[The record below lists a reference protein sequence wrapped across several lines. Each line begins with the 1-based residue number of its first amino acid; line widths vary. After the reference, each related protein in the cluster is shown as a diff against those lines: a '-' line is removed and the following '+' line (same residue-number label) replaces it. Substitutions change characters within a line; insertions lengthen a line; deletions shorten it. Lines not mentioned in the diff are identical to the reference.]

1 MAGDGR
7 PVGFAGIDGDMLEML
22 FVAPDLRGTGV
33 GSLLLDRAFARGVRR
48 VDVNEQNP
56 QARGFYEHRPAVST
70 STRASGSSAG
80 PNSTARAPPTRSCT
94 WRSSSTAS

>member
-7 PVGFAGIDGDMLEML
+7 LVGFAGIDGDMLEML
-22 FVAPDLRGTGV
+22 FVAPDLRGRGV

-56 QARGFYEHRPAVST
+56 QAIGFYEHMGFQTYRRTERDEQGGPYPLLYMRRVLPDVS
-70 STRASGSSAG
+70 SEGRF
-80 PNSTARAPPTRSCT
+80 
-94 WRSSSTAS
+94 